1 MLWDVLSKEKNMRI
15 LRVFVIVL
23 VIFCFIFL
31 PNTFAMEFPTALPP
45 IRLSSLVAKI
55 SPPHA
60 NEPVHYSFEYKVPNF
75 HDIHDWIEICFPPG
89 TQFQPPLPLEGE
101 DRQDRL
107 IQITDAIFFEGTVY
121 TMNCT
126 IIQGL
131 PVVTYNEDKTISI
144 RFPLPFS
151 MDPTLEQWDTLTI
164 HCSPEAGIVT
174 PPQSGKIAFA
184 LRTES
189 SPRWK
194 VAEAIEILGLEPG
207 KTRLYLKES
216 FADRNSAYLVEC
228 IAGKGTFD
236 LENPILVHFA
246 PEIKMPHTIRLE
258 DIQINGERPEQVS
271 LDDHTFSLYPT
282 TPIGSGEKIHIV
294 FREELTIGNPSKSC
308 SIVIDVENGQ
318 EKESFPSQPY
328 FIHQVSYPMVSV
340 VIDPPTE
347 TSVVDFCVKMC
358 FDPKHIPHMHD
369 QIEINLGVYGDIY
382 TVTLKENPNST
393 VLIAFYF
400 NRPIEKGYYTLKMKW
415 KDNTATCSYSI
426 PFEDES
432 IFLFQ

>member
-1 MLWDVLSKEKNMRI
+1 MRI
-15 LRVFVIVL
+15 IRVFVIVL

-45 IRLSSLVAKI
+45 IRLSFLVAKI

-271 LDDHTFSLYPT
+271 
-282 TPIGSGEKIHIV
+282 
-294 FREELTIGNPSKSC
+294 
-308 SIVIDVENGQ
+308 
-318 EKESFPSQPY
+318 
-328 FIHQVSYPMVSV
+328 YPMVSV

-347 TSVVDFCVKMC
+347 TSVVDFCVKMY